1 MVKKAHGGTVR
12 AATAEGGLG
21 EATWRSRFREL
32 RHEADARRR
41 RKTLSRLFDAIR
53 DGGEPFTVR
62 DLQDALRADGRGP
75 VLAVNELAG
84 YVRILAR
91 VGAIVLEVG
100 RENPV
105 MQECRMSLDE
115 GIRSVASLI
124 LRYETNMVE
133 WLVECAGD
141 VELGAADVATV
152 LGLDSRCAEDLAWCL
167 GLLDKAGGIA
177 EIGQPAADRPAHA
190 AAEDVPGDIDGS

>member
-12 AATAEGGLG
+12 TATVDGGLG

-32 RHEADARRR
+32 GHEADARRR

-84 YVRILAR
+84 CVRILAR

-100 RENPV
+100 RENRV
-105 MQECRMSLDE
+105 LQECRMSLDE

-124 LRYETNMVE
+124 LRYETNMAE

-141 VELGAADVATV
+141 VKLGAADVAAA
-152 LGLDSRCAEDLAWCL
+152 LGLDARSAEELAWCL

-177 EIGQPAADRPAHA
+177 EIGHPGADRPARA
-190 AAEDVPGDIDGS
+190 GAEDVPGGIDGS